1 MALSLP
7 NLQAVVAVAETGS
20 FTLAA
25 QRLGRSHATVS
36 RAVASV
42 ERELG
47 GVHLFERNQAG
58 TQVTAA
64 GARFAQ
70 KVSAALSELDA
81 AVASA
86 SR

>member
-1 MALSLP
+1 MAISLP

-25 QRLGRSHATVS
+25 RRLGRSHATVS

-47 GVHLFERNQAG
+47 GVELFERDQAG

-64 GARFAQ
+64 GARFAEQ
-70 KVSAALSELDA
+70 VGAALSALDA
-81 AVASA
+81 AVTSA